1 MGVTHPPQ
9 IAAIVLAGGLS
20 RRAGSMNKLL
30 LPLANAALIV
40 HAVEAALGSLA
51 TPVIVVTGYDA
62 TRLREVLGNR
72 DLIYTHNADHLEGQA
87 SSIRRGLSALP
98 QSIDGALICLGDM
111 PQIQSQ
117 HLNALV
123 DSFMPNAISVPIY
136 AGRRGN
142 PALFPA
148 SLFPQLNKLTG
159 DIGGRELIATGST
172 PVIEVEV
179 DSPAI
184 FYDVDHADDLDVLNG
199 Q

>member
-1 MGVTHPPQ
+1 MGVTDHPQ

-20 RRAGSMNKLL
+20 RRAGSLNKLL

-51 TPVIVVTGYDA
+51 TPVIIVTGYDA
-62 TRLREVLGNR
+62 TRLREALGTR
-72 DLIYTHNADHLEGQA
+72 DLIYTHNADYLEGQA
-87 SSIRRGLSALP
+87 SSIRCGLNALP
-98 QSIDGALICLGDM
+98 QGIDGALICLGDM
-111 PQIQSQ
+111 PQIKSQ

-123 DSFMPNAISVPIY
+123 DSFMPDSISVPRC

-142 PALFPA
+142 PVLFPA
-148 SLFPQLNKLTG
+148 SVFPQLNKLTG

-184 FYDVDHADDLDVLNG
+184 FYDVDCKDDLDVLNG

>member
-1 MGVTHPPQ
+1 MGVTDHPQ

-20 RRAGSMNKLL
+20 RRAGSLNKLL

-62 TRLREVLGNR
+62 TRLREALGTR
-72 DLIYTHNADHLEGQA
+72 DLIYTHNADYLEGQA
-87 SSIRRGLSALP
+87 SSIRCGLNALP
-98 QSIDGALICLGDM
+98 QGIDGALICLGDM

-123 DSFMPNAISVPIY
+123 DSFMPDSISVPRC

-142 PALFPA
+142 PVLFPA
-148 SLFPQLNKLTG
+148 SVFPELNKLTG
-159 DIGGRELIATGST
+159 DTGGRELIATGST

-184 FYDVDHADDLDVLNG
+184 FYDVDCKDDLDVLNG

>member
-1 MGVTHPPQ
+1 MGVTHHPQ
-9 IAAIVLAGGLS
+9 IAALVLAGGLS
-20 RRAGSMNKLL
+20 RRAGSLNKLL

-62 TRLREVLGNR
+62 TRLREALGTRN
-72 DLIYTHNADHLEGQA
+72 LIYTHNADYLEGQA
-87 SSIRRGLSALP
+87 SSIRCGLNALP
-98 QSIDGALICLGDM
+98 QGIDGALICLGDM
-111 PQIQSQ
+111 PQIKSQ

-123 DSFMPNAISVPIY
+123 DSFMPDSISVPRC

-142 PALFPA
+142 PVLFPA
-148 SLFPQLNKLTG
+148 SVFPQLNKLTG

-184 FYDVDHADDLDVLNG
+184 FYDVDCKDDLDVLNG

>member
-1 MGVTHPPQ
+1 MGVTDHPQ

-20 RRAGSMNKLL
+20 RRAGSLNKLL

-62 TRLREVLGNR
+62 TRLREALGTR
-72 DLIYTHNADHLEGQA
+72 DLIYTHNADYLKGQA
-87 SSIRRGLSALP
+87 SSIRCGLNALP
-98 QSIDGALICLGDM
+98 QGIDGALFCLGDM

-123 DSFMPNAISVPIY
+123 DSFMPDSISVPLC

-142 PALFPA
+142 PVLFPA
-148 SLFPQLNKLTG
+148 SVFPQLNKLTG

-179 DSPAI
+179 DSAAI
-184 FYDVDHADDLDVLNG
+184 FYDVDCKDELDVLNG

>member
-1 MGVTHPPQ
+1 MNVADHPQ

-20 RRAGSMNKLL
+20 RRAGSLNKLL

-51 TPVIVVTGYDA
+51 APVIVVTGHDA
-62 TRLREVLGNR
+62 LRLREALGTR
-72 DLIYTHNADHLEGQA
+72 DLIYTHNAGYLEGQA
-87 SSIRRGLSALP
+87 SSIRCGLNALP
-98 QSIDGALICLGDM
+98 QDIDGALICLGDM

-117 HLNALV
+117 HLDALV
-123 DSFMPNAISVPIY
+123 DSFKPNAISVPLC

-142 PALFPA
+142 PVLFPA
-148 SLFPQLNKLTG
+148 SLFPELNKLTG
-159 DIGGRELIATGST
+159 DTGGRELIATGST

-184 FYDVDHADDLDVLNG
+184 FYDVDHPDDLDVLNG

>member
-1 MGVTHPPQ
+1 MSVTGQSQ

-51 TPVIVVTGYDA
+51 APVIVVTGHDA
-62 TRLREVLGNR
+62 LRLREALGTR
-72 DLIYTHNADHLEGQA
+72 DLIYTHNAGYLEGQA
-87 SSIRRGLSALP
+87 SSIRCGLNALP
-98 QSIDGALICLGDM
+98 QDIDGALICLGDM
-111 PQIQSQ
+111 PQILSQ
-117 HLNALV
+117 HLDALV
-123 DSFMPNAISVPIY
+123 DSFKPNAISVPLC

-142 PALFPA
+142 PVLFPA
-148 SLFPQLNKLTG
+148 SLFPELNKLTG
-159 DIGGRELIATGST
+159 DTGGRELIATGST

-184 FYDVDHADDLDVLNG
+184 FYDVDHPDDLDVLNG

>member
-20 RRAGSMNKLL
+20 RRAGSLNKLL
-30 LPLANAALIV
+30 LPLANTALIV

-51 TPVIVVTGYDA
+51 APVIVVTGHDA
-62 TRLREVLGNR
+62 LRLREALGTR
-72 DLIYTHNADHLEGQA
+72 DLIYTHNAGYLEGQA
-87 SSIRRGLSALP
+87 SSIRCGLNALP
-98 QSIDGALICLGDM
+98 QDIDGALICLGDM
-111 PQIQSQ
+111 PQILSQ
-117 HLNALV
+117 HLDALV
-123 DSFMPNAISVPIY
+123 DSFKPNAISVPLC

-142 PALFPA
+142 PVLFPA
-148 SLFPQLNKLTG
+148 SLFPELNKLTG
-159 DIGGRELIATGST
+159 DTGGRELIATGST

-184 FYDVDHADDLDVLNG
+184 FYDVDHKDDLDVLNG

>member
-1 MGVTHPPQ
+1 MGVTDHPQ

-20 RRAGSMNKLL
+20 RRAGSRNKLL

-51 TPVIVVTGYDA
+51 TSVIVVTGYDA
-62 TRLREVLGNR
+62 TRLREALGTRNV
-72 DLIYTHNADHLEGQA
+72 IYTHNADYLEGQA
-87 SSIRRGLSALP
+87 SSIRCGLRALP
-98 QSIDGALICLGDM
+98 QDIDGALICLGDM
-111 PQIQSQ
+111 PQIQPQ

-123 DSFMPNAISVPIY
+123 DSFMPDSISVPMC

-142 PALFPA
+142 PVLFPA
-148 SLFPQLNKLTG
+148 CLFPQLSKLIG
-159 DIGGRELIATGST
+159 DTGGRELIATGST

-179 DSPAI
+179 DSSAI

-199 Q
+199 K